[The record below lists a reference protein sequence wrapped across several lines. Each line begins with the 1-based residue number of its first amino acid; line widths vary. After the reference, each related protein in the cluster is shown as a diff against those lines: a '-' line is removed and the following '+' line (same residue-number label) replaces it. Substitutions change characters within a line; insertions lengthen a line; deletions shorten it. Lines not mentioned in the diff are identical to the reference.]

1 MNGFKFLVKNFV
13 SLLVD
18 EGCDYCLMNG
28 FVMRVKD
35 LVFSVEYVLFI
46 FFLIVFFEWLFI
58 KVKDV

>member
-46 FFLIVFFEWLFI
+46 FFLIVFFE
-58 KVKDV
+58 